1 MATIKTWTKRIVMI
15 ILFTIALFVTYQ
27 TVTGVHAQGI
37 SGGKPEL
44 KGTAN
49 RTGKIA
55 NSLHSSKSLEI
66 GYKSL
71 KIKEKETT
79 KISSSEEIQGRVPK
93 LEDAFDWEKAYPRKT
108 VVATGYTAGF
118 ESTGKNPGD
127 PSYGITYSGI
137 QVKRDLFSTIA
148 ADINVFPI
156 GTILFIP
163 DYGFGVV
170 ADTGSAIKG
179 NKIDLYFETV
189 EDVYNE
195 WGKRTVDVYVVKM
208 GDGNITSEELES
220 LNQME
225 TMQVFRNQYTSKVK
239 K

>member
-55 NSLHSSKSLEI
+55 NSLHSYKSLEI

-93 LEDAFDWEKAYPRKT
+93 LEDAFDWEKAYPRENS
-108 VVATGYTAGF
+108 GC
-118 ESTGKNPGD
+118 NRL
-127 PSYGITYSGI
+127 YSRI
-137 QVKRDLFSTIA
+137 
-148 ADINVFPI
+148 
-156 GTILFIP
+156 
-163 DYGFGVV
+163 
-170 ADTGSAIKG
+170 
-179 NKIDLYFETV
+179 
-189 EDVYNE
+189 
-195 WGKRTVDVYVVKM
+195 
-208 GDGNITSEELES
+208 
-220 LNQME
+220 
-225 TMQVFRNQYTSKVK
+225 
-239 K
+239 